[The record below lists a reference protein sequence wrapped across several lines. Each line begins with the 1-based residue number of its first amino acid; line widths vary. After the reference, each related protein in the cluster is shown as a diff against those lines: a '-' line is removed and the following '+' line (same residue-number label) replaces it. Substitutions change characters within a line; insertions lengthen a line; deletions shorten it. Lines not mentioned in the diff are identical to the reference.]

1 LLRADFTGGGKAA
14 DMSEADWWP
23 RDPHGYVFL
32 ARALEKIGAAMD
44 DQWTGTEATTDYVQ
58 PLPADRASLWDRQRA
73 DILLHKHRPD
83 LGRPDFVMGNSLHE
97 FTDEHWR
104 IARELA
110 QRLHTEGLPRF
121 ERLQAA
127 QAEIVRRSTTNEL
140 ILRIRP
146 ISGGP
151 WKDFEKDWWNMDKP
165 EERFSRCSIDP
176 NYPFSDRPSWKKD
189 NDHWIFAA
197 QDSLDQMLKRSNV
210 SAPNPSST
218 TRRKRKHRQEPVL
231 AILELTFPDGIP
243 TGIEPAVLVKQIG
256 DEWGR
261 RKGAGDAR
269 FQGVV
274 PSKRTIL
281 RAAGLDKQGK

>member
-1 LLRADFTGGGKAA
+1 
-14 DMSEADWWP
+14 MSEPDWWP
-23 RDPHGYVFL
+23 RDPHSYMFL
-32 ARALEKIGAAMD
+32 ARVVEKIGITKYD
-44 DQWTGTEATTDYVQ
+44 DWTGTETRTEDVA
-58 PLPADRASLWDRQRA
+58 PLPATLKDATYFDRQRA
-73 DILLHKHRPD
+73 DILLSKHRPD
-83 LGRPDFVMGNSLHE
+83 LARPDFIIGTGGHE

-104 IARELA
+104 IAHELA
-110 QRLHTEGLPRF
+110 QRLHTEGRPALQ
-121 ERLQAA
+121 RLRAV
-127 QAEIVRRSTTNEL
+127 QAEIVRQSTANQL
-140 ILRIRP
+140 SLRIRP
-146 ISGGP
+146 IAGGP

-165 EERFSRCSIDP
+165 EERFSRCRVDP

-197 QDSLDQMLKRSNV
+197 QDSLDQMLKRSSV

-218 TRRKRKHRQEPVL
+218 TPRKRKHRQEPVL
-231 AILELTFPDGIP
+231 AILKLTFPDGIP

-281 RAAGLDKQGK
+281 RAAGLDK